1 MLKEG
6 ALQPPLPFGGFFMD
20 GDLDPVGGFCGW
32 DARLG

>member
-1 MLKEG
+1 MLKDG
-6 ALQPPLPFGGFFMD
+6 DHSPPLAGFFMD